1 MSIKEHIAIGRV
13 IGPAEE
19 TGKLLI
25 KTKDNDLSKIGEYV
39 FYEININNNIY
50 QVFASITG
58 RQISRNINT
67 SYLASPEISAIDISD
82 ALGLDNV
89 LDDIEYE
96 LTANILGYFDNELAS
111 FVNPRINPSPNT
123 IVYIASD
130 ESVQNMLFSRSL
142 EQTGSAH
149 VGNLLLRQNLPAVIN
164 IDEMISTHF
173 AILAGTGSGKSY
185 LARVL
190 IEEMMKPYN
199 GASICIFDPHGEYS
213 TFESRD
219 NGLCT
224 NLIFKQDN
232 YSPQVKIFTPGSN
245 LKFAISELGSGEIK
259 YMLSNLTDKMSVSLD
274 SLISYVI
281 KQARNQKRQWT
292 YNDLLREIDNRLE
305 DEDNQEAGTLLGLKW
320 RLQRRFGKDGSKQP
334 VFVDEGGIYLQ
345 DIFQPG
351 LCSIIDL
358 SQIEEEEQQVIA
370 HVLLSKA
377 YNARVNKKNQI
388 PEKDPRNGLDY
399 PVFALLEEAHRFAP
413 QGDSSNVLS
422 MKILRRILAEGRKF
436 GIGAGLIT
444 QRPGKLDQ
452 NVLSQCMTQF
462 LMRIINP
469 IDQES
474 VKQGVEGA
482 GRDLLS
488 ELPALSRGQAII
500 TGVSTRTPVLIK
512 VRNAIT
518 THGGNSISPSEE
530 WQKSIH
536 DITKKASIQEKT
548 ATMAVSNNLDEDW
561 VTS

>member
-19 TGKLLI
+19 TGKLKI

-39 FYEININNNIY
+39 FYEVRIQEEIY
-50 QVFASITG
+50 QVFASITE
-58 RQISRNINT
+58 RQISRNINS
-67 SYLASPEISAIDISD
+67 SYLASPDISATDISD
-82 ALGLDNV
+82 ALGLDNALSDV
-89 LDDIEYE
+89 EYE
-96 LTANILGYFDNELAS
+96 LTASILGYFDKTLAS
-111 FVNPRINPSPNT
+111 FVNPRINPNPNT
-123 IVYIASD
+123 VVYIASD
-130 ESVQNMLFSRSL
+130 ASVQNMLFSRQL

-199 GASICIFDPHGEYS
+199 GASICIFDPHGEYA
-213 TFESRD
+213 TFESSK
-219 NGLCT
+219 NGLGS
-224 NLIFKQDN
+224 NPLFKNKN

-245 LKFAISELGSGEIK
+245 LQFALYELGFSEISS
-259 YMLSNLTDKMSVSLD
+259 LLPNLTDKMKELLGKLIDSVF
-274 SLISYVI
+274 
-281 KQARNQKRQWT
+281 KQARRQKREWT
-292 YNDLLREIDNRLE
+292 YNDLIREIDGRLDDENCAEAGSLQGLRWRLE
-305 DEDNQEAGTLLGLKW
+305 S
-320 RLQRRFGKDGSKQP
+320 RFGRNRHKDP
-334 VFVDEGGIYLQ
+334 VFVDEGGVYLK
-345 DIFQPG
+345 DIFKPG

-358 SQIEEEEQQVIA
+358 SQVEEEEQQVIA
-370 HVLLSKA
+370 HILLSKA
-377 YNARVNKKNQI
+377 YDARVRSKNQM
-388 PEKDPRNGLDY
+388 PEDDPRNGLEY

-413 QGDSSNVLS
+413 QGDNSTHKLSSR
-422 MKILRRILAEGRKF
+422 ILRRILAEGRKF

-500 TGVSTRTPVLIK
+500 TGVSTRTPVLVK

-518 THGGNSISPSEE
+518 EHGGNSISPSEE
-530 WQKSIH
+530 WQKSIN
-536 DITKKASIQEKT
+536 DTTQKASIQEKT
-548 ATMAVSNNLDEDW
+548 ATMAVQDNSDEDW
-561 VTS
+561 L